1 MPAENSNTAQRLV
14 QASEARFLAVLGY
27 MKSPEHNIIAHLLS
41 RNGLHSELLKRSL
54 PVFQSLARHDN
65 LGNHDIR
72 LLWNISE
79 FRAGLENHTTGN
91 SSAESGRRHVQLH
104 ESVTSTVFDL
114 LKGLISSSDDWT
126 LKGREILSY
135 LSEFFSQIKDLNC
148 WKSSSLELVQS
159 ILFKS
164 IDSITRYILFGDGE
178 RRADIPRALDVLWH
192 LSLSSHCKN
201 VADKSFK
208 LTNVIK
214 HIMVLARK
222 IPREEATGT

>member
-1 MPAENSNTAQRLV
+1 
-14 QASEARFLAVLGY
+14 

-54 PVFQSLARHDN
+54 PVFQLLARHDN

-208 LTNVIK
+208 
-214 HIMVLARK
+214 
-222 IPREEATGT
+222 